1 MSNKNHSIVMS
12 NNIFIRIA
20 LATGMALL
28 IPMIAMRFSTEFNW
42 NTMDFALMGL
52 LIFGSASAFVI
63 AARKIPKKYWFI
75 LGVVCTTVFLFI
87 WAELAVGI
95 FTNLGS

>member
-1 MSNKNHSIVMS
+1 MNNKSHPILMRNSV
-12 NNIFIRIA
+12 FIWIA
-20 LATGMALL
+20 LATAALL
-28 IPMIAMRFSTEFNW
+28 LLPAAAMHFSNEMKW
-42 NTMDFALMGL
+42 GAMDFALMGL

-63 AARKIPKKYWFI
+63 TARQIPKKYWFI
-75 LGVVCTTVFLFI
+75 LGAACAVLFLFI